1 MSADQTLRGWLD
13 GLRRRWQAL
22 TRLRVS
28 ARQAAAVAVI
38 AGAAW
43 AIDAATSPTGL
54 ALVGLFVLAIMA
66 AVAAV
71 VGLQAPLRRPP
82 SDRQLARLAEEQNAA
97 LDDVVVTATER
108 LSAGSPGPLDG
119 LLVRAAE
126 ARLSEVEPEH
136 VIARSTMRRALRWTA
151 AAAVV
156 LAIALAYAWAPA
168 RRAVQTA
175 RLYIAPPQLAVV
187 VTPGHARI
195 ARGTP
200 LRITARLDGLPD
212 GATPDVPALI
222 VAAAGAVPQPMR
234 REGAGY
240 VVDWPKVDADFRYR
254 VVAGS
259 LTSPE
264 YQVSAIDA
272 AKVTRI
278 DLEYAFPAFTRMP
291 PRHEEDGGD
300 IFGPAGTTVTIR
312 VHTDKPVRRGA
323 IAIEGGAPLNLKAE
337 GQEATTLVAGL
348 TIAQDGAYRI
358 GLEDIDGLPSP
369 EGTQYF
375 VRVLDDRPPDVR
387 IMRPAGDRQVT
398 KLEEVAVEARA
409 DDDHGISSLE
419 LVYAVKGRGEKVVPF
434 HRSAKLPSTSVNGTH
449 TLFIEELD
457 VEPGDFVTYY
467 ARARDISRGKAS
479 TEARSDIFFL
489 EVRPFSEQFFAAQSQ
504 AGMGGGAGA
513 AADLLESQKEIIV
526 ATWKLQRRA
535 IAGQSATDVRAIAK
549 AQGELRVRA
558 EALAAQQGRPAPGQR
573 RRRSAEPQAAPV
585 PPASTTPLGRAAG
598 SMAKAETSLG
608 ALKPNDAVPHEMAA
622 YNELLKLAAE
632 ETERQ
637 VTRQRGGGGGG
648 GGRAGNQDL
657 SALFDE
663 ELLRQQQSNY
673 ENRNAAGGANSQN
686 AEKKDNALERVKA
699 LARRQDELAEKQREL
714 ARARTAMPAEE
725 LKRQLERLTKEQEQL
740 RREAEQL
747 AQQMQRDGQQ
757 QSQQAQNGQQGQ
769 QSGQQQSGQ
778 QQGGQQAGQQA
789 SGQSGGQQSGSQ
801 GGQSGQQ
808 ASAGGRQQQE
818 GSREL
823 RQAAG
828 EMADAAKDLSRQ
840 DLEEARRRS
849 ARTLDR
855 LRQLERRL
863 GGEAVPDDRRRKFGE
878 MELEARLL
886 AEAQKRLADAAR
898 QQAGG
903 RAGGSPSTSTGQSG
917 SQGQPASGAGGAG
930 SAEGDRR
937 LAQEQESLAARAE
950 ALEKQLQQVNRA
962 DAGEA
967 AASAAVGARAELA
980 RGKPSDEMRK
990 AADAMRRGG
999 SGTDTAARDKAA
1011 REGAERAGRAADTLA
1026 RAADRMSG
1034 EGAGG
1039 RDSAKLSDQLAGLRQ
1054 ARQRAEAAEAAL
1066 REAVDRAMKAAEAR
1080 KASGGRPDPAADAK
1094 ARQEMSRLQGEFDRA
1109 LNDAR
1114 QLAQRDGSG
1123 AESGRQAANQPGGQ
1137 RGTQAGQSGQ
1147 AGQQTGEGRQGG
1159 QGGQNAGQNGGQ
1171 GGQQSGGGGRGG
1183 DGAYGT
1189 PEGHEFSRSAPGTEA
1204 FKQDYARW
1212 DSLSKNVKDA
1222 LEDLEASLAGRLSDQ
1237 RARDRVTAGE
1247 DDRAPANYE
1256 EAVSRYYRSIAR
1268 RPTP

>member
-54 ALVGLFVLAIMA
+54 ALVGLFVLAILA

-71 VGLQAPLRRPP
+71 IGLQAPLRRPP
-82 SDRQLARLAEEQNAA
+82 SDRQLARLAEEQNGA

-108 LSAGSPGPLDG
+108 LSADAPGPLDG

-126 ARLSEVEPEH
+126 ARLNEVEPER
-136 VIARSTMRRALRWTA
+136 VIARHTMRRALRWTA
-151 AAAVV
+151 AAVVV
-156 LAIALAYAWAPA
+156 LAIALAYVWAPA
-168 RRAVQTA
+168 WRAVQTA
-175 RLYIAPPQLAVV
+175 RLYIAPPKLAVV
-187 VTPGHARI
+187 VTPGHARV

-200 LRITARLDGLPD
+200 MRITARLDGLPD

-234 REGAGY
+234 REGTGY

-254 VVAGS
+254 VVAGA

-272 AKVTRI
+272 ARVTRI
-278 DLEYAFPAFTRMP
+278 DLEYAFPAFTKMA

-323 IAIEGGAPLNLKAE
+323 IALEGASPLTLKAE

-358 GLEDIDGLPSP
+358 GLEDIDGLSSP

-434 HRSAKLPSTSVNGTH
+434 TRGTKLPATSVNGTH

-549 AQGELRVRA
+549 AQGELRARA
-558 EALAAQQGRPAPGQR
+558 EALAAQQGRPAPR
-573 RRRSAEPQAAPV
+573 RRRSAEPDVTPAP
-585 PPASTTPLGRAAG
+585 ATTTPLGRAAG
-598 SMAKAETSLG
+598 SMARAETSLG

-648 GGRAGNQDL
+648 GGRTGNQDL

-673 ENRNAAGGANSQN
+673 ENRNAAGGANAQ
-686 AEKKDNALERVKA
+686 AGEKKDDALARVKA

-714 ARARTAMPAEE
+714 ARARAAMPAEE

-747 AQQMQRDGQQ
+747 AQQMQREGQ
-757 QSQQAQNGQQGQ
+757 QSQSAQNGQSGEQ
-769 QSGQQQSGQ
+769 QSGGQQQSGQ
-778 QQGGQQAGQQA
+778 QGGQQA
-789 SGQSGGQQSGSQ
+789 SGQSGGQSGS
-801 GGQSGQQ
+801 QSGQQ
-808 ASAGGRQQQE
+808 ASAGGRQQD

-863 GGEAVPDDRRRKFGE
+863 GGEAVPDDRRRQFGE

-886 AEAQKRLADAAR
+886 AEAQKRLAGAAR
-898 QQAGG
+898 QQQAGG

-917 SQGQPASGAGGAG
+917 SPGQRAGGAG
-930 SAEGDRR
+930 GGGSPEADRR

-962 DAGEA
+962 DAGDA
-967 AASAAVGARAELA
+967 AANAAIGARAELA
-980 RGKPSDEMRK
+980 RGKPSDDMRK
-990 AADAMRRGG
+990 AAEAMRRGAG
-999 SGTDTAARDKAA
+999 GAEGAARDGAQKEGADRAA
-1011 REGAERAGRAADTLA
+1011 RAAETLA
-1026 RAADRMSG
+1026 RAADRMA
-1034 EGAGG
+1034 GAGSG
-1039 RDSAKLSDQLAGLRQ
+1039 GADTAKLSDQLAGLRQ

-1066 REAVDRAMKAAEAR
+1066 REAVERAMKAAEAR
-1080 KASGGRPDPAADAK
+1080 KANGGRPDPAADAK
-1094 ARQEMSRLQGEFDRA
+1094 AREEMGRLQGEFDRS
-1109 LNDAR
+1109 LNEAR
-1114 QLAQRDGSG
+1114 RLAQRDGSG
-1123 AESGRQAANQPGGQ
+1123 PDGGRQASN
-1137 RGTQAGQSGQ
+1137 
-1147 AGQQTGEGRQGG
+1147 
-1159 QGGQNAGQNGGQ
+1159 QGGQNAGQNGQGGQASQNGGQ
-1171 GGQQSGGGGRGG
+1171 GGQQASPQGGDGGRGG
-1183 DGAYGT
+1183 GEGSRDGRQDGGYGAYGT

-1212 DSLSKNVKDA
+1212 DSLSKNVKNA
-1222 LEDLEASLAGRLSDQ
+1222 LEDLESSLADRLSNQ

-1247 DDRAPANYE
+1247 DDRAPAAYE
-1256 EAVSRYYRSIAR
+1256 DAVSRYYRSIAR

>member
-13 GLRRRWQAL
+13 GLRRRWRVL

-28 ARQAAAVAVI
+28 ARQAAAVALI

-43 AIDAATSPTGL
+43 AVDAAASPTGL
-54 ALVGLFVLAIMA
+54 ALVGLFVAATVAAIA
-66 AVAAV
+66 AVI
-71 VGLQAPLRRPP
+71 GLRAPLRRPP
-82 SDRQLARLAEEQNAA
+82 SDRQLARLAEEQNGE

-108 LSAGSPGPLDG
+108 LSAAAPGPLDG

-126 ARLSEVEPEH
+126 ARLREVEPER
-136 VIARSTMRRALRWTA
+136 VIARQTMRRALRWTA
-151 AAAVV
+151 AAAIV
-156 LAIALAYAWAPA
+156 LAIALAYAWSPA
-168 RRAVQTA
+168 WRAVQTA
-175 RLYIAPPQLAVV
+175 RLYIAPPKLAVV
-187 VTPGHARI
+187 VTPGHARV

-222 VAAAGAVPQPMR
+222 VAAADASPQPMR
-234 REGAGY
+234 REGAAY
-240 VVDWPKVDADFRYR
+240 VVDWPTVEADFRYR
-254 VVAGS
+254 VVAGT

-272 AKVTRI
+272 ARVTRI
-278 DLEYAFPAFTRMP
+278 DLEYAFPAFTKMA
-291 PRHEEDGGD
+291 PRREEDGGD
-300 IFGPAGTTVTIR
+300 IFGPAGTNVTIR

-323 IAIEGGAPLNLKAE
+323 VALEGGNALPLRAE

-358 GLEDIDGLPSP
+358 GLEDVDGLSSP

-434 HRSAKLPSTSVNGTH
+434 RRGTKLPSTSVNGTH

-467 ARARDISRGKAS
+467 ARARDVSRGKVS

-535 IAGQSATDVRAIAK
+535 IAGQSATDVRAIAR
-549 AQGELRVRA
+549 AQGELKARA
-558 EALAAQQGRPAPGQR
+558 EALAAQQARPAPR
-573 RRRSAEPQAAPV
+573 RRRAEPQVAPP
-585 PPASTTPLGRAAG
+585 PPAASPLSRAAG
-598 SMAKAETSLG
+598 AMGRAETSLA
-608 ALKPNDAVPHEMAA
+608 ALKPNDAVPHEMVA

-648 GGRAGNQDL
+648 GGRTGNQDL

-663 ELLRQQQSNY
+663 ELLRQQQTNY
-673 ENRNAAGGANSQN
+673 ENRNAAGGANGQN
-686 AEKKDNALERVKA
+686 ADKKDDALERVKA

-714 ARARTAMPAEE
+714 ARARTAMPSEE

-757 QSQQAQNGQQGQ
+757 QPQQAQNGQSGSQ
-769 QSGQQQSGQ
+769 QAGGQ
-778 QQGGQQAGQQA
+778 QQGGQQQAGGQSGSEGQQA
-789 SGQSGGQQSGSQ
+789 GGGSQ
-801 GGQSGQQ
+801 GGQQ
-808 ASAGGRQQQE
+808 AGGRQQQE

-863 GGEAVPDDRRRKFGE
+863 GGEAVPDERRRRFGE
-878 MELEARLL
+878 LELEARLL

-917 SQGQPASGAGGAG
+917 SPGQRAGVSGGGAA
-930 SAEGDRR
+930 SRDADRR

-950 ALEKQLQQVNRA
+950 ALEKQLSLVNRA
-962 DAGEA
+962 DAGDA

-980 RGKPSDEMRK
+980 RGKPSEDMRK
-990 AADAMRRGG
+990 AADAMRRGAG
-999 SGTDTAARDKAA
+999 GAGGAEGAEREAAA
-1011 REGAERAGRAADTLA
+1011 REASERAGRAAETLA
-1026 RAADRMSG
+1026 RAADRMGG
-1034 EGAGG
+1034 EGGG
-1039 RDSAKLSDQLAGLRQ
+1039 RDAARLSDQLAGLRQ

-1066 REAVDRAMKAAEAR
+1066 REAVERAMKAAGAR
-1080 KASGGRPDPAADAK
+1080 KANGGRPDPAADAK
-1094 ARQEMSRLQGEFDRA
+1094 ARAEIGRLQGEFERA
-1109 LNDAR
+1109 LNEAR
-1114 QLAQRDGSG
+1114 QLAQRDGADDG
-1123 AESGRQAANQPGGQ
+1123 GRQASNQPGSQAGSQSGGQ
-1137 RGTQAGQSGQ
+1137 NGQSGQ
-1147 AGQQTGEGRQGG
+1147 NAGPGGRQGG
-1159 QGGQNAGQNGGQ
+1159 D
-1171 GGQQSGGGGRGG
+1171 GGRGGDGSRDGRQDGG

-1212 DSLSKNVKDA
+1212 ESLSKNVKNA
-1222 LEDLEASLAGRLSDQ
+1222 LEDLEASLANRLSDQ

-1247 DDRAPANYE
+1247 DDRAPALYQ

>member
-13 GLRRRWQAL
+13 GLRRRWRAL

-28 ARQAAAVAVI
+28 ARQAVAVALI

-43 AIDAATSPTGL
+43 AVDAATSPTGL
-54 ALVGLFVLAIMA
+54 ALVGLFIAAIVAATA
-66 AVAAV
+66 AVI
-71 VGLQAPLRRPP
+71 GLRAPLRRPP
-82 SDRQLARLAEEQNAA
+82 SDRQLARLAEEQNGE

-108 LSAGSPGPLDG
+108 LSAEEPGPLDG

-126 ARLSEVEPEH
+126 ARLREVEPER
-136 VIARSTMRRALRWTA
+136 VIARDTMRRALRWTA

-168 RRAVQTA
+168 WRAVQTA
-175 RLYIAPPQLAVV
+175 RLYIAPPRLAVV

-222 VAAAGAVPQPMR
+222 VAAADAAPQPMR
-234 REGAGY
+234 REGAVY
-240 VVDWPKVDADFRYR
+240 VVDWPTVEADFRYR
-254 VVAGS
+254 VVAGA

-272 AKVTRI
+272 ARVTRI
-278 DLEYAFPAFTRMP
+278 DLEYAFPAFTKMA

-323 IAIEGGAPLNLKAE
+323 VALEGGTALPLRAE

-358 GLEDIDGLPSP
+358 GLEDVDGLSSP

-434 HRSAKLPSTSVNGTH
+434 RRGTKLPSTSVNGTH

-535 IAGQSATDVRAIAK
+535 IAGQSATDVRAIAR
-549 AQGELRVRA
+549 AQGELKARA
-558 EALAAQQGRPAPGQR
+558 EALAAQQARPAPR
-573 RRRSAEPQAAPV
+573 RRRAEPQAAPP
-585 PPASTTPLGRAAG
+585 PPAASPLSRAAG
-598 SMAKAETSLG
+598 AMARAETSLT

-648 GGRAGNQDL
+648 GGRTGNQDL

-663 ELLRQQQSNY
+663 ELLRQQQTNY
-673 ENRNAAGGANSQN
+673 ENRNAAGGANAQN
-686 AEKKDNALERVKA
+686 ADKKDDALERVKA

-714 ARARTAMPAEE
+714 ARARAAMPSEE

-740 RREAEQL
+740 RREAEQI

-757 QSQQAQNGQQGQ
+757 QSQQAQNGQSGSQ
-769 QSGQQQSGQ
+769 QAGGQ
-778 QQGGQQAGQQA
+778 QQGSESGQQAG
-789 SGQSGGQQSGSQ
+789 GQSGSQ
-801 GGQSGQQ
+801 GQQAGGGSQSGQQ
-808 ASAGGRQQQE
+808 AGGRQQQE

-863 GGEAVPDDRRRKFGE
+863 GGEAVPDERRRRFGE
-878 MELEARLL
+878 LELEARLL

-917 SQGQPASGAGGAG
+917 SQGERASASASGAG
-930 SAEGDRR
+930 SRDAERR

-950 ALEKQLQQVNRA
+950 ALEKQLSLVNRA

-980 RGKPSDEMRK
+980 RGKPTEDMRK
-990 AADAMRRGG
+990 AADALRRGAG
-999 SGTDTAARDKAA
+999 GAEGAA
-1011 REGAERAGRAADTLA
+1011 REATERAGRAAETLA
-1026 RAADRMSG
+1026 RAADRMGG
-1034 EGAGG
+1034 EGGG
-1039 RDSAKLSDQLAGLRQ
+1039 RDAARLSDQLAGLRQ

-1066 REAVDRAMKAAEAR
+1066 REAVERAMKAAEAR
-1080 KASGGRPDPAADAK
+1080 KANGSRPDPAGDAK
-1094 ARQEMSRLQGEFDRA
+1094 TRQEIGRLQGEFDRA

-1114 QLAQRDGSG
+1114 RLAQGDGAPQG
-1123 AESGRQAANQPGGQ
+1123 GRQASNQPGGQ
-1137 RGTQAGQSGQ
+1137 AGAQSGGQDGQSGQ
-1147 AGQQTGEGRQGG
+1147 NAGPGGRQGG
-1159 QGGQNAGQNGGQ
+1159 D
-1171 GGQQSGGGGRGG
+1171 GGRGG
-1183 DGAYGT
+1183 DGSRDGRQDGGYGAYGT

-1212 DSLSKNVKDA
+1212 ESLSKNVKDA
-1222 LEDLEASLAGRLSDQ
+1222 LEDLEASLANRLSDQ

-1247 DDRAPANYE
+1247 DDRAPALYE
-1256 EAVSRYYRSIAR
+1256 DAVSRYYRSIAR

>member
-1 MSADQTLRGWLD
+1 
-13 GLRRRWQAL
+13 
-22 TRLRVS
+22 
-28 ARQAAAVAVI
+28 
-38 AGAAW
+38 
-43 AIDAATSPTGL
+43 
-54 ALVGLFVLAIMA
+54 
-66 AVAAV
+66 
-71 VGLQAPLRRPP
+71 
-82 SDRQLARLAEEQNAA
+82 
-97 LDDVVVTATER
+97 
-108 LSAGSPGPLDG
+108 
-119 LLVRAAE
+119 
-126 ARLSEVEPEH
+126 
-136 VIARSTMRRALRWTA
+136 MRRALRWTA

-156 LAIALAYAWAPA
+156 LAIALAFAWSPA
-168 RRAVQTA
+168 WRAVQTA
-175 RLYIAPPQLAVV
+175 RLYIAPPTLAVV
-187 VTPGHARI
+187 VTPGHVRI

-200 LRITARLDGLPD
+200 LRITARLDGLPA

-222 VAAAGAVPQPMR
+222 VAAADAVPQPMR

-240 VVDWPKVDADFRYR
+240 VADWPSVEADFRYR
-254 VVAGS
+254 VVAGA

-272 AKVTRI
+272 ARVTRI
-278 DLEYAFPAFTRMP
+278 DLEYAFPAFTKMA

-323 IAIEGGAPLNLKAE
+323 VALEGGAALPLKAE

-358 GLEDIDGLPSP
+358 GLEDVDGLSSP

-398 KLEEVAVEARA
+398 KLEEVVVEARA

-434 HRSAKLPSTSVNGTH
+434 RKGAKLPSTSVNGMH

-467 ARARDISRGKAS
+467 ARARDVSRGKAS

-549 AQGELRVRA
+549 AQGELKVRA
-558 EALAAQQGRPAPGQR
+558 EALAAQQGRPAPR
-573 RRRSAEPQAAPV
+573 RRRAEPEAAPP
-585 PPASTTPLGRAAG
+585 PPAASPLTRAAG
-598 SMAKAETSLG
+598 AMARAETSLT

-648 GGRAGNQDL
+648 GGRTGNQDL

-663 ELLRQQQSNY
+663 ELLRQQQTNY
-673 ENRNAAGGANSQN
+673 ENRNAAGGANGQN
-686 AEKKDNALERVKA
+686 AEKKDDALERVKA
-699 LARRQDELAEKQREL
+699 LAKRQDELAEKQREL
-714 ARARTAMPAEE
+714 ARARAAMPSEE

-757 QSQQAQNGQQGQ
+757 QSQQAQNGQSGSQ
-769 QSGQQQSGQ
+769 QAGGQ
-778 QQGGQQAGQQA
+778 QQGGQQSGQQA
-789 SGQSGGQQSGSQ
+789 GGQSGSQ
-801 GGQSGQQ
+801 GQSAGGGSQSGEQ

-863 GGEAVPDDRRRKFGE
+863 GGEAVSDDRRRRFGE
-878 MELEARLL
+878 LELEARLL

-898 QQAGG
+898 QQAGA
-903 RAGGSPSTSTGQSG
+903 RAGGSPSASTGQSG
-917 SQGQPASGAGGAG
+917 SQGQRAGASGGGAG
-930 SAEGDRR
+930 SRDADRR

-950 ALEKQLQQVNRA
+950 ALEKQLSLVNRA
-962 DAGEA
+962 EAGDA

-980 RGKPSDEMRK
+980 RGKPGDDMRK
-990 AADAMRRGG
+990 AADAMRRGAG
-999 SGTDTAARDKAA
+999 GAEGATREAAA
-1011 REGAERAGRAADTLA
+1011 REAAERAGRAAETLA
-1026 RAADRMSG
+1026 RTADRMG
-1034 EGAGG
+1034 GDGGG
-1039 RDSAKLSDQLAGLRQ
+1039 RDAARLSDQLAGLRQ

-1066 REAVDRAMKAAEAR
+1066 REAVERAMKAAEAR
-1080 KASGGRPDPAADAK
+1080 KANGGRADPGADAK
-1094 ARQEMSRLQGEFDRA
+1094 ARAEIGRLQGEFNRA
-1109 LNDAR
+1109 LNEAR
-1114 QLAQRDGSG
+1114 QLAQRDGASDG
-1123 AESGRQAANQPGGQ
+1123 GRQASNQSG
-1137 RGTQAGQSGQ
+1137 GQ
-1147 AGQQTGEGRQGG
+1147 AGAQGGGQNGQNGQNAAQGGRQGG
-1159 QGGQNAGQNGGQ
+1159 AQGGD
-1171 GGQQSGGGGRGG
+1171 GGRAGG
-1183 DGAYGT
+1183 DGSRDGRQDGGYGAYGT

-1222 LEDLEASLAGRLSDQ
+1222 LEDLEASLADRLSNQ

-1247 DDRAPANYE
+1247 DNRAPALYE
-1256 EAVSRYYRSIAR
+1256 EAVSRYYQSIAR
-1268 RPTP
+1268 RPAP

>member
-43 AIDAATSPTGL
+43 AVDAATSPTGL
-54 ALVGLFVLAIMA
+54 ALVGLFVAAI
-66 AVAAV
+66 VAAV
-71 VGLQAPLRRPP
+71 GAIIGLQAPLRRPP
-82 SDRQLARLAEEQNAA
+82 SDRQLARLAEEQNGA

-108 LSAGSPGPLDG
+108 LSADTAGPLDG

-126 ARLSEVEPEH
+126 ARLNEVEPER
-136 VIARSTMRRALRWTA
+136 VIARETMRRALRWTA

-168 RRAVQTA
+168 WRAVQTA
-175 RLYIAPPQLAVV
+175 RLYIAPPKLAVV

-200 LRITARLDGLPD
+200 MRITARLDGLPD

-254 VVAGS
+254 VVAGA

-272 AKVTRI
+272 ARVTRI
-278 DLEYAFPAFTRMP
+278 DLEYAFPAFTKMA

-323 IAIEGGAPLNLKAE
+323 IALEGASPLTLKAE

-358 GLEDIDGLPSP
+358 GLEDIDGLSSP

-434 HRSAKLPSTSVNGTH
+434 ARGAKLPSTSVNGTH

-467 ARARDISRGKAS
+467 ARARDVSRGKVS

-549 AQGELRVRA
+549 AQGELRARA
-558 EALAAQQGRPAPGQR
+558 EAMAAQQGRPAPR
-573 RRRSAEPQAAPV
+573 RRRQAEPEAAPA
-585 PPASTTPLGRAAG
+585 PATTTPLARAAG

-648 GGRAGNQDL
+648 GGRTGNQDL

-663 ELLRQQQSNY
+663 ELLRQQQTNY
-673 ENRNAAGGANSQN
+673 ENRNAAGGANGQN
-686 AEKKDNALERVKA
+686 AEKKDDALERVKA

-714 ARARTAMPAEE
+714 ARARAAMPAEE

-757 QSQQAQNGQQGQ
+757 PSQQAQNGQ
-769 QSGQQQSGQ
+769 SGQQQSGGQ
-778 QQGGQQAGQQA
+778 QQGGQQQGQQSGQQA
-789 SGQSGGQQSGSQ
+789 SGQSGGQSGSQ

-808 ASAGGRQQQE
+808 ASAGGRQQQD

-863 GGEAVPDDRRRKFGE
+863 GGEAVPDDRRRQFGE

-917 SQGQPASGAGGAG
+917 SPGQRASGAGGGTPEA
-930 SAEGDRR
+930 DRR

-962 DAGEA
+962 EAGEA
-967 AASAAVGARAELA
+967 AASAAIGARAELA
-980 RGKPSDEMRK
+980 RGKPSEEMRK
-990 AADAMRRGG
+990 AAEAMRRGAG
-999 SGTDTAARDKAA
+999 GAEGAA
-1011 REGAERAGRAADTLA
+1011 REGAQKEGADRAARAAETLA
-1026 RAADRMSG
+1026 RAADRMGG
-1034 EGAGG
+1034 EGGG
-1039 RDSAKLSDQLAGLRQ
+1039 RDTAKLSEQLAGLRQ

-1066 REAVDRAMKAAEAR
+1066 REAVERAMKAAEAR
-1080 KASGGRPDPAADAK
+1080 KAGGRPDPAAEAK
-1094 ARQEMSRLQGEFDRA
+1094 AREEMGRLQGEFDRA

-1114 QLAQRDGSG
+1114 RLAQRDGSG
-1123 AESGRQAANQPGGQ
+1123 AEGGRQASNRPGGQ
-1137 RGTQAGQSGQ
+1137 NPGQPGQ
-1147 AGQQTGEGRQGG
+1147 AGQAGQNGRDGQSG
-1159 QGGQNAGQNGGQ
+1159 QGGQNAAGQNGGQ
-1171 GGQQSGGGGRGG
+1171 GGEGSRDGRQDGGY
-1183 DGAYGT
+1183 GAYGT

-1222 LEDLEASLAGRLSDQ
+1222 LEDLEASLADRLSDQ

-1247 DDRAPANYE
+1247 DDRAPAAYE
-1256 EAVSRYYRSIAR
+1256 DAVSRYYRSIAR

>member
-13 GLRRRWQAL
+13 GLRRRWRAL

-38 AGAAW
+38 AAAAW
-43 AIDAATSPTGL
+43 AVDAATSPTGL
-54 ALVGLFVLAIMA
+54 ALVGLFVGAIAA
-66 AVAAV
+66 AVAAI

-82 SDRQLARLAEEQNAA
+82 SDRQLARLAEEQNGA

-108 LSAGSPGPLDG
+108 LSAGAAGPLDG

-126 ARLSEVEPEH
+126 ARLREVEPER
-136 VIARSTMRRALRWTA
+136 VIARDTMRRALRWTA

-156 LAIALAYAWAPA
+156 LAIALAFAWSPA
-168 RRAVQTA
+168 WRAVQTA
-175 RLYIAPPQLAVV
+175 RLYIAPPKLAVV

-240 VVDWPKVDADFRYR
+240 VVDWPAVDADFRYR
-254 VVAGS
+254 VAAGA

-278 DLEYAFPAFTRMP
+278 DLDYAFPAFTRMA

-312 VHTDKPVRRGA
+312 VHTDKPVKRGA
-323 IAIEGGAPLNLKAE
+323 IALEGGASLPLQAE
-337 GQEATTLVAGL
+337 GQDATTLVAGL
-348 TIAQDGAYRI
+348 TIGQDGAYRI
-358 GLEDIDGLPSP
+358 GLEDIDGLRSP

-398 KLEEVAVEARA
+398 KLEEVVVEARA
-409 DDDHGISSLE
+409 DDDHGVSSLE

-434 HRSAKLPSTSVNGTH
+434 RRGGKLPQTSVNGLH

-467 ARARDISRGKAS
+467 ARARDVSRGKVS

-504 AGMGGGAGA
+504 AGMGGGGGA
-513 AADLLESQKEIIV
+513 AADLLQSQKEIIV

-535 IAGQSATDVRAIAK
+535 IAGQSASDVRAIAK
-549 AQGELRVRA
+549 AQGELRARA
-558 EALAAQQGRPAPGQR
+558 EALAPQEARP
-573 RRRSAEPQAAPV
+573 
-585 PPASTTPLGRAAG
+585 PPAASSPLIRAAG

-648 GGRAGNQDL
+648 GRTGNQDL

-663 ELLRQQQSNY
+663 ELLRQQQTNY
-673 ENRNAAGGANSQN
+673 ENRNAAGGNGQN
-686 AEKKDNALERVKA
+686 GEKKDDALERVKA

-714 ARARTAMPAEE
+714 ARARAALPAEE

-747 AQQMQRDGQQ
+747 AQQMQRDGQAS
-757 QSQQAQNGQQGQ
+757 SQQA
-769 QSGQQQSGQ
+769 QSGQQQSGDP
-778 QQGGQQAGQQA
+778 QAGQQA
-789 SGQSGGQQSGSQ
+789 GSQSPGSQSSGSQQGSQGQQASGSQSGGQQASG
-801 GGQSGQQ
+801 
-808 ASAGGRQQQE
+808 GGRQQE

-840 DLEEARRRS
+840 DLDEARKRS

-863 GGEAVPDDRRRKFGE
+863 GGESVPDERRRRFGE
-878 MELEARLL
+878 LEVEARLL
-886 AEAQKRLADAAR
+886 ADAQKRLADAAR

-903 RAGGSPSTSTGQSG
+903 RAGGTPSASTGQSG
-917 SQGQPASGAGGAG
+917 SRGQQAGAGGAAG
-930 SAEGDRR
+930 SSDAERR

-950 ALEKQLQQVNRA
+950 ALEKQLSLVNRA

-980 RGKPSDEMRK
+980 RGKPSEDMRK
-990 AADAMRRGG
+990 AADALRRGA
-999 SGTDTAARDKAA
+999 SGADGAA
-1011 REGAERAGRAADTLA
+1011 REGADRAARAAGTLA
-1026 RAADRMSG
+1026 RAAERMAG
-1034 EGAGG
+1034 EGGG
-1039 RDSAKLSDQLAGLRQ
+1039 RDAQLSEQLAGLRQ
-1054 ARQRAEAAEAAL
+1054 ARQRAEAAESAL
-1066 REAVDRAMKAAEAR
+1066 RDAVERAMKAAEAR
-1080 KASGGRPDPAADAK
+1080 KNANGGRPDPAADAK
-1094 ARQEMSRLQGEFDRA
+1094 ARQEIGRLQGEFDRA
-1109 LNDAR
+1109 LNEAR
-1114 QLAQRDGSG
+1114 QLAQRDGAG
-1123 AESGRQAANQPGGQ
+1123 EGGRQAGN
-1137 RGTQAGQSGQ
+1137 QSG
-1147 AGQQTGEGRQGG
+1147 
-1159 QGGQNAGQNGGQ
+1159 GQNGGQ
-1171 GGQQSGGGGRGG
+1171 AGQGRQGGSQDASGGRGG
-1183 DGAYGT
+1183 EGSRDGRQDGGHGAYGT

-1212 DSLSKNVKDA
+1212 ESLSKNVKDA
-1222 LEDLEASLAGRLSDQ
+1222 LEDLEASLADRLSDQ

-1247 DDRAPANYE
+1247 DDRAPAAYE
-1256 EAVSRYYRSIAR
+1256 DAVSRYYRSIAR

>member
-13 GLRRRWQAL
+13 GLRRRWQSL

-38 AGAAW
+38 AGATW
-43 AIDAATSPTGL
+43 AVDAATSPTGL
-54 ALVGLFVLAIMA
+54 ALIGLFILAILA

-71 VGLQAPLRRPP
+71 IALQAPLRRPP
-82 SDRQLARLAEEQNAA
+82 TDGQLARLAEEQNGA

-108 LSAGSPGPLDG
+108 LSAEAPAPLDG

-126 ARLSEVEPEH
+126 ARLSEVEPER
-136 VIARSTMRRALRWTA
+136 VIARDTMRRALRWTA

-156 LAIALAYAWAPA
+156 LAIALAYVWSPAW
-168 RRAVQTA
+168 RAVQTA
-175 RLYIAPPQLAVV
+175 RLYIAPPKLAVV
-187 VTPGHARI
+187 VTPGHARV

-234 REGAGY
+234 RDGAGY
-240 VVDWPKVDADFRYR
+240 VVDWPKVEADFRYR

-264 YQVSAIDA
+264 YQISAIDA
-272 AKVTRI
+272 ARVTRI
-278 DLEYAFPAFTRMP
+278 DLEYAFPAFTRMA
-291 PRHEEDGGD
+291 PRLEEDGGD
-300 IFGPAGTTVTIR
+300 IFGPAGTAVTIR

-323 IAIEGGAPLNLKAE
+323 VALEGGTSLPLKADS
-337 GQEATTLVAGL
+337 QDATTLVAGL
-348 TIAQDGAYRI
+348 TIGQDGAYRI
-358 GLEDIDGLPSP
+358 GLEDIDGLSSP

-398 KLEEVAVEARA
+398 KLEEVVVEARA

-419 LVYAVKGRGEKVVPF
+419 LVYAVRGRGEKVVPF
-434 HRSAKLPSTSVNGTH
+434 ARGARLPSTSVNGTH

-467 ARARDISRGKAS
+467 ARAKDISRGKAS

-558 EALAAQQGRPAPGQR
+558 EALAAQQGRPAPR
-573 RRRSAEPQAAPV
+573 RRRSAEPEAAPAA
-585 PPASTTPLGRAAG
+585 PSSTPLTRAAG
-598 SMAKAETSLG
+598 SMARAETSLG

-648 GGRAGNQDL
+648 GGRSGNQDL

-673 ENRNAAGGANSQN
+673 ENRNAAGGAGQD
-686 AEKKDNALERVKA
+686 AQKKDDALERVKA

-714 ARARTAMPAEE
+714 ARARAAMPAEE

-757 QSQQAQNGQQGQ
+757 GQQAQNGQN
-769 QSGQQQSGQ
+769 QSGQNQNGQ
-778 QQGGQQAGQQA
+778 Q
-789 SGQSGGQQSGSQ
+789 QSGGQQSGRQ
-801 GGQSGQQ
+801 AGGQQAGQSGQSSGGSQSGQQ
-808 ASAGGRQQQE
+808 ASGGGRQQD

-828 EMADAAKDLSRQ
+828 EMANAAKDLSRQ
-840 DLEEARRRS
+840 DLDEARRRS

-863 GGEAVPDDRRRKFGE
+863 GGESVPDDRRRQFGE
-878 MELEARLL
+878 LEIEARLL
-886 AEAQKRLADAAR
+886 AQAQKRLADTAR
-898 QQAGG
+898 QQAGGG
-903 RAGGSPSTSTGQSG
+903 RAGGSPSQSTGQSG
-917 SQGQPASGAGGAG
+917 SQGPRGGAAGGGGA
-930 SAEGDRR
+930 ADADRR
-937 LAQEQESLAARAE
+937 LAQEQDALAARAE
-950 ALEKQLQQVNRA
+950 ALEKQLSLINRA
-962 DAGEA
+962 DAGDA
-967 AASAAVGARAELA
+967 AASAAVGARAELS
-980 RGKPSDEMRK
+980 RGKPADDMRK
-990 AADAMRRGG
+990 AAEAMRRGAAG
-999 SGTDTAARDKAA
+999 ANGATADGAAKEAADRARK
-1011 REGAERAGRAADTLA
+1011 AADTLA
-1026 RAADRMSG
+1026 RAAERMGG
-1034 EGAGG
+1034 EGGGG
-1039 RDSAKLSDQLAGLRQ
+1039 REAANLSDQLAGLRQ

-1066 REAVDRAMKAAEAR
+1066 REAVDRATRAAEAR
-1080 KASGGRPDPAADAK
+1080 KPNGGRPDPGADAK
-1094 ARQEMSRLQGEFDRA
+1094 AREDIGRLQGEFDRA
-1109 LNDAR
+1109 LSDAR
-1114 QLAQRDGSG
+1114 RLAQRDGNG
-1123 AESGRQAANQPGGQ
+1123 AEGGRQSANQSGQNGAQNGAERGGQ
-1137 RGTQAGQSGQ
+1137 AGGGQAGGGQ
-1147 AGQQTGEGRQGG
+1147 AGQGSRQGG
-1159 QGGQNAGQNGGQ
+1159 DQNGT
-1171 GGQQSGGGGRGG
+1171 GGRGGDGSRDGRQDGG

-1212 DSLSKNVKDA
+1212 ESLSKNVKDA
-1222 LEDLEASLAGRLSDQ
+1222 LEDLETSLANRLSDQ

-1247 DDRAPANYE
+1247 DDRAPAAYE
-1256 EAVSRYYRSIAR
+1256 DAVSRYYRSIAR

>member
-43 AIDAATSPTGL
+43 AVDAATSPTGL
-54 ALVGLFVLAIMA
+54 ALVGLFIVAIVA

-71 VGLQAPLRRPP
+71 IGLQAPLRRPP
-82 SDRQLARLAEEQNAA
+82 SDRQLARLAEEQNGE

-108 LSAGSPGPLDG
+108 LSAEAPGPLDG

-126 ARLSEVEPEH
+126 ARLREVEPER
-136 VIARSTMRRALRWTA
+136 VIARDTMRRALRWTA

-156 LAIALAYAWAPA
+156 LAIALAFAWSPA
-168 RRAVQTA
+168 WRAVQTA
-175 RLYIAPPQLAVV
+175 RLYIAPPKLAVV
-187 VTPGHARI
+187 VTPGHVRI

-222 VAAAGAVPQPMR
+222 VAAADAVPQPMR
-234 REGAGY
+234 REGAAY
-240 VVDWPKVDADFRYR
+240 VADWPKVEADFRYR
-254 VVAGS
+254 VVAGA

-272 AKVTRI
+272 ARVTRI
-278 DLEYAFPAFTRMP
+278 DLEYAFPAFTKMA

-323 IAIEGGAPLNLKAE
+323 IALEGGTALPLQAE

-358 GLEDIDGLPSP
+358 GLEDVDGLSSP

-398 KLEEVAVEARA
+398 KLEEVVVEARA

-434 HRSAKLPSTSVNGTH
+434 RRGAKLPSTSVNGLH

-535 IAGQSATDVRAIAK
+535 IAGQSATDVRAIAR
-549 AQGELRVRA
+549 AQGELKVRA
-558 EALAAQQGRPAPGQR
+558 EALAAQQGRPAPR
-573 RRRSAEPQAAPV
+573 RRRGEPQAAPP
-585 PPASTTPLGRAAG
+585 PPAASPLSRAAG
-598 SMAKAETSLG
+598 AMARAETSLS

-648 GGRAGNQDL
+648 GGRTGNQDL

-663 ELLRQQQSNY
+663 ELLRQQQTNY
-673 ENRNAAGGANSQN
+673 ENRNAAGGANGQN
-686 AEKKDNALERVKA
+686 ADKKDDALERVKA

-714 ARARTAMPAEE
+714 ARARAAMPSEE

-740 RREAEQL
+740 RREAEQI

-757 QSQQAQNGQQGQ
+757 QSQQAQNGQSGSQ
-769 QSGQQQSGQ
+769 QAGGQ
-778 QQGGQQAGQQA
+778 QQGGQQSGQQA
-789 SGQSGGQQSGSQ
+789 
-801 GGQSGQQ
+801 GGQSGSR
-808 ASAGGRQQQE
+808 ASRGGSQGAAGGRRPPAAGGQPRAAPGGRRNGRRGE
-818 GSREL
+818 GSV
-823 RQAAG
+823 AAG
-828 EMADAAKDLSRQ
+828 SRGGAAPIGAHARSPAPARTAAGRRSGPGRSPPPLRRDGAGSAAPRGSA
-840 DLEEARRRS
+840 EAARRRGAPAGRR
-849 ARTLDR
+849 ARRRIAVDLDR
-855 LRQLERRL
+855 AERIA
-863 GGEAVPDDRRRKFGE
+863 GP
-878 MELEARLL
+878 AR
-886 AEAQKRLADAAR
+886 ER
-898 QQAGG
+898 
-903 RAGGSPSTSTGQSG
+903 SG
-917 SQGQPASGAGGAG
+917 GGAG
-930 SAEGDRR
+930 SRDADRR

-950 ALEKQLQQVNRA
+950 ALEKQLAQVNRA
-962 DAGEA
+962 EAGDA

-980 RGKPSDEMRK
+980 RGKPTEDMRK
-990 AADAMRRGG
+990 AADAMRRGAG
-999 SGTDTAARDKAA
+999 GAEGAA
-1011 REGAERAGRAADTLA
+1011 REGAAREATERAGRAAETLA

-1034 EGAGG
+1034 EGGG
-1039 RDSAKLSDQLAGLRQ
+1039 RDAARLSDQLAGLRQ

-1066 REAVDRAMKAAEAR
+1066 REAVERAMKAAEAR
-1080 KASGGRPDPAADAK
+1080 KTNGGRPDPAADAK
-1094 ARQEMSRLQGEFDRA
+1094 ARAEIGRLQGEFDRA

-1114 QLAQRDGSG
+1114 RLAQRDGA
-1123 AESGRQAANQPGGQ
+1123 AEGGRQASNQPGGQ
-1137 RGTQAGQSGQ
+1137 AGTQG
-1147 AGQQTGEGRQGG
+1147 
-1159 QGGQNAGQNGGQ
+1159 GGQNGQNGQ
-1171 GGQQSGGGGRGG
+1171 ERRHR
-1183 DGAYGT
+1183 A
-1189 PEGHEFSRSAPGTEA
+1189 
-1204 FKQDYARW
+1204 
-1212 DSLSKNVKDA
+1212 
-1222 LEDLEASLAGRLSDQ
+1222 AGRAVR
-1237 RARDRVTAGE
+1237 RAAMAAAPVATARVTDA
-1247 DDRAPANYE
+1247 RMAATAPTALPKGMSS
-1256 EAVSRYYRSIAR
+1256 AAR
-1268 RPTP
+1268 RRGPRRSSRTTRAGSRCPRT

>member
-13 GLRRRWQAL
+13 GLRRRWRAL

-28 ARQAAAVAVI
+28 ARQAAAVAAI
-38 AGAAW
+38 AGATW
-43 AIDAATSPTGL
+43 AADAAMSPTGL
-54 ALVGLFVLAIMA
+54 ALIGLVVLAVLA

-71 VGLQAPLRRPP
+71 IALQAPLRRPP
-82 SDRQLARLAEEQNAA
+82 SDRQLARLAEEQNGD

-108 LSAGSPGPLDG
+108 LTAEAPGPLDG

-126 ARLSEVEPEH
+126 ARLRDVEPER
-136 VIARSTMRRALRWTA
+136 VIARDTMRRALRWTG

-156 LAIALAYAWAPA
+156 LAVALAYVWSPAW
-168 RRAVQTA
+168 RAVQTA
-175 RLYIAPPQLAVV
+175 RLYIAPPKLAVV
-187 VTPGHARI
+187 VTPGHARV

-234 REGAGY
+234 RDGAGY

-254 VVAGS
+254 VAAGS

-272 AKVTRI
+272 ARVTRI
-278 DLEYAFPAFTRMP
+278 DLEYAFPAFTKMA
-291 PRHEEDGGD
+291 PRLEEDGGD
-300 IFGPAGTTVTIR
+300 IFGPAGTTVKIR

-323 IAIEGGAPLNLKAE
+323 VALEGGTSLPLQAE
-337 GQEATTLVAGL
+337 GQDATTLVAGL
-348 TIAQDGAYRI
+348 TIGQDGAYRI
-358 GLEDIDGLPSP
+358 GLEDIDGLRSP

-398 KLEEVAVEARA
+398 KLEEVVVEARA

-434 HRSAKLPSTSVNGTH
+434 ARGAKLPSASVNGTH

-467 ARARDISRGKAS
+467 ARAKDISRGKVS

-549 AQGELRVRA
+549 AQGELRARA
-558 EALAAQQGRPAPGQR
+558 EALAAQQGRPAPR
-573 RRRSAEPQAAPV
+573 RRRQAEPEAAP
-585 PPASTTPLGRAAG
+585 PPPTTTPLARAAG

-648 GGRAGNQDL
+648 GGQRGNQDL

-663 ELLRQQQSNY
+663 ELLRQQQTNY
-673 ENRNAAGGANSQN
+673 ENRNAAGSGGGADAQ
-686 AEKKDNALERVKA
+686 KKDEALERVKA

-714 ARARTAMPAEE
+714 ARARAAMPAEE

-740 RREAEQL
+740 RREAEQI
-747 AQQMQRDGQQ
+747 AQQMQREGQQ
-757 QSQQAQNGQQGQ
+757 GQQGQQAQNGQNQDG
-769 QSGQQQSGQ
+769 QSGQQQSGGQ
-778 QQGGQQAGQQA
+778 QSGQQAGGQSSGGGQSGSQGQQA
-789 SGQSGGQQSGSQ
+789 SG
-801 GGQSGQQ
+801 
-808 ASAGGRQQQE
+808 GGRQQD

-863 GGEAVPDDRRRKFGE
+863 GGESVPDDRRRQFGE
-878 MELEARLL
+878 LEVEARLL
-886 AEAQKRLADAAR
+886 AEAQKRVADAAR

-903 RAGGSPSTSTGQSG
+903 GRAGGSPSQSTGQSG
-917 SQGQPASGAGGAG
+917 SQGQRPGSAGGAG
-930 SAEGDRR
+930 SSDADRR
-937 LAQEQESLAARAE
+937 LAQEQEGLAARAE
-950 ALEKQLQQVNRA
+950 ALEKQLAQINRA
-962 DAGEA
+962 DAGNEA
-967 AASAAVGARAELA
+967 ATAAVGARAELS
-980 RGKPSDEMRK
+980 RGKPAEDMRK
-990 AADAMRRGG
+990 AAEAMRRAAAGG
-999 SGTDTAARDKAA
+999 NGATPDGAAK
-1011 REGAERAGRAADTLA
+1011 EGADRATRAADTLA
-1026 RAADRMSG
+1026 RAAQQMG
-1034 EGAGG
+1034 GAGAGG
-1039 RDSAKLSDQLAGLRQ
+1039 RETANLSDQLAGLRQ

-1066 REAVDRAMKAAEAR
+1066 RQAVDRATRAAEAR
-1080 KASGGRPDPAADAK
+1080 KTNGGRPDPGADAK
-1094 ARQEMSRLQGEFDRA
+1094 AREEIGRLQGEFDRA
-1109 LNDAR
+1109 LSDAR
-1114 QLAQRDGSG
+1114 RLAQRDGAG
-1123 AESGRQAANQPGGQ
+1123 AEGGRQASNQPGQNGA
-1137 RGTQAGQSGQ
+1137 QAGADRGGQ
-1147 AGQQTGEGRQGG
+1147 DRTGQGGEGGRQGG
-1159 QGGQNAGQNGGQ
+1159 D
-1171 GGQQSGGGGRGG
+1171 QSGNGGRGG
-1183 DGAYGT
+1183 DGSRDGRQDGGYGAYGT

-1212 DSLSKNVKDA
+1212 ESLSKNVKDA
-1222 LEDLEASLAGRLSDQ
+1222 LEDLEASLADRLSDQ

-1247 DDRAPANYE
+1247 DDRAPAAYE
-1256 EAVSRYYRSIAR
+1256 DAVSRYYRSIAR

>member
-28 ARQAAAVAVI
+28 ARQAAAVALI

-43 AIDAATSPTGL
+43 AVDAATSPTGL
-54 ALVGLFVLAIMA
+54 ALVGLFAVAIVAAIA
-66 AVAAV
+66 AVI
-71 VGLQAPLRRPP
+71 GLQAPLRRPP
-82 SDRQLARLAEEQNAA
+82 SDRQLARLAEEQNGA

-108 LSAGSPGPLDG
+108 LSADTPAPLDG

-126 ARLSEVEPEH
+126 ARLREVEPER
-136 VIARSTMRRALRWTA
+136 VIARDTMLRALRWTA

-156 LAIALAYAWAPA
+156 LAIALAFAWAPA
-168 RRAVQTA
+168 WRAVQTA
-175 RLYIAPPQLAVV
+175 RLYIVPPKLAVV

-200 LRITARLDGLPD
+200 LRITARIDGLPE

-240 VVDWPKVDADFRYR
+240 VADWPHVEADFRYR

-272 AKVTRI
+272 ARVTRI
-278 DLEYAFPAFTRMP
+278 DLEYAFPAFTGMA
-291 PRHEEDGGD
+291 PRHEEDAGD
-300 IFGPAGTTVTIR
+300 IFGPAGTKVTIR

-323 IAIEGGAPLNLKAE
+323 VALQGAAALPLKAE
-337 GQEATTLVAGL
+337 DAEATTLAADL

-358 GLEDIDGLPSP
+358 GLEDIDGLASP
-369 EGTQYF
+369 QGTEYF

-398 KLEEVAVEARA
+398 KLEEVVVEARA
-409 DDDHGISSLE
+409 DDDHGVASLE

-434 HRSAKLPSTSVNGTH
+434 RRGAKLPAASVNGTH
-449 TLFIEELD
+449 TLFIEDLD

-467 ARARDISRGKAS
+467 ARARDISRGKVS

-504 AGMGGGAGA
+504 AGMNGGAGA

-535 IAGQSATDVRAIAK
+535 IAGQSASDVRAIAK
-549 AQGELRVRA
+549 AQGELKA
-558 EALAAQQGRPAPGQR
+558 HTEALAAEQGRPAPR
-573 RRRSAEPQAAPV
+573 RRRAEPDAAP
-585 PPASTTPLGRAAG
+585 PPPSTSPLSRAAG
-598 SMAKAETSLG
+598 AMARAETSLG

-637 VTRQRGGGGGG
+637 VTRQRGGGGGNQ
-648 GGRAGNQDL
+648 GRTGTQDL

-663 ELLRQQQSNY
+663 ELLRQQQTNY
-673 ENRNAAGGANSQN
+673 ENRNAAGGANGQN
-686 AEKKDNALERVKA
+686 DKKDDALERVKA
-699 LARRQDELAEKQREL
+699 LSRRQDELAEKQREL
-714 ARARTAMPAEE
+714 ARARAAMPTEE

-757 QSQQAQNGQQGQ
+757 AQNGQTGAQ
-769 QSGQQQSGQ
+769 QADGQ
-778 QQGGQQAGQQA
+778 QQGGQQNSQQ
-789 SGQSGGQQSGSQ
+789 GGQQSGQSASQ
-801 GGQSGQQ
+801 GQQAGGSQAGGGSQGGQQ
-808 ASAGGRQQQE
+808 ASAGDRQQQD

-828 EMADAAKDLSRQ
+828 EMGDAAKDLSRQ
-840 DLEEARRRS
+840 DLDEAGRRS

-863 GGEAVPDDRRRKFGE
+863 GGEAVPDDRRRRFGE

-898 QQAGG
+898 QQAGS
-903 RAGGSPSTSTGQSG
+903 RAAGSPSAGAGQSG
-917 SQGQPASGAGGAG
+917 SQGARPSSGASGGGAA
-930 SAEGDRR
+930 SDGDRR

-950 ALEKQLQQVNRA
+950 ALEKQLSQVNKA
-962 DAGEA
+962 EAGDA
-967 AASAAVGARAELA
+967 AASAAASARSELA
-980 RGKPSDEMRK
+980 RGKPAEDMRK
-990 AADAMRRGG
+990 AADAMRRGAG
-999 SGTDTAARDKAA
+999 GADGAA
-1011 REGAERAGRAADTLA
+1011 REAADRAGRAADTLSRTA
-1026 RAADRMSG
+1026 ERMGG
-1034 EGAGG
+1034 EGGG
-1039 RDSAKLSDQLAGLRQ
+1039 RDAARLSDQLAGLRQ

-1066 REAVDRAMKAAEAR
+1066 RDAVQRAMKAAEAR
-1080 KASGGRPDPAADAK
+1080 KANGGRPDPAADAQ
-1094 ARQEMSRLQGEFDRA
+1094 ARAEIGRLQGEFDRA
-1109 LNDAR
+1109 LNEAR
-1114 QLAQRDGSG
+1114 RLAQRDGAPDG
-1123 AESGRQAANQPGGQ
+1123 GRQAGN
-1137 RGTQAGQSGQ
+1137 QAGSQGGSQGGDGGR
-1147 AGQQTGEGRQGG
+1147 AGGEGSRDGRQDGG
-1159 QGGQNAGQNGGQ
+1159 Y
-1171 GGQQSGGGGRGG
+1171 
-1183 DGAYGT
+1183 GAYGT
-1189 PEGHEFSRSAPGTEA
+1189 PEGQEFSRSAPGTEA

-1212 DSLSKNVKDA
+1212 ESLSKNVKDA
-1222 LEDLEASLAGRLSDQ
+1222 LEDLESSLANRLSDQ

-1247 DDRAPANYE
+1247 DDRAPALYE
-1256 EAVSRYYRSIAR
+1256 DAVSRYYRSIAR
-1268 RPTP
+1268 RQAP

>member
-28 ARQAAAVAVI
+28 ARQAVAVALI

-43 AIDAATSPTGL
+43 GVDAAASPTGL
-54 ALVGLFVLAIMA
+54 ALVGLFVAAILAAAA
-66 AVAAV
+66 AVI
-71 VGLQAPLRRPP
+71 GLHAPLRRPP
-82 SDRQLARLAEEQNAA
+82 SDRQLARFAEEQNGE

-108 LSAGSPGPLDG
+108 LSADAPGPLDG

-126 ARLSEVEPEH
+126 ARLREVEPER
-136 VIARSTMRRALRWTA
+136 VIAKDTMRRALRWTA

-156 LAIALAYAWAPA
+156 LAIALAYAWSPA
-168 RRAVQTA
+168 WRAVQTA
-175 RLYIAPPQLAVV
+175 RLYIAPPKLAVV
-187 VTPGHARI
+187 VTPGHVRI

-222 VAAAGAVPQPMR
+222 VAAADAVPRPMR
-234 REGAGY
+234 RAGAGY
-240 VVDWPKVDADFRYR
+240 VVDWPSVEADFRYR
-254 VVAGS
+254 VVAGA

-272 AKVTRI
+272 ARVTRI
-278 DLEYAFPAFTRMP
+278 DLDYAFPDFTKMA

-300 IFGPAGTTVTIR
+300 IFGPAGTNVTIR

-323 IAIEGGAPLNLKAE
+323 VALEGGTALPLRAE

-348 TIAQDGAYRI
+348 TIAKDGAYRI
-358 GLEDIDGLPSP
+358 GLEDVDGLSSP

-398 KLEEVAVEARA
+398 KLEEVVVEARA
-409 DDDHGISSLE
+409 DDDHGVSSLE

-434 HRSAKLPSTSVNGTH
+434 RRGTKLPSTSVNGTH

-467 ARARDISRGKAS
+467 ARARDVSRGKVS

-549 AQGELRVRA
+549 AQGELKVRA
-558 EALAAQQGRPAPGQR
+558 EALAAQQGRPAPR
-573 RRRSAEPQAAPV
+573 RRRSEPDAAP
-585 PPASTTPLGRAAG
+585 PAPSASPLTRAAG
-598 SMAKAETSLG
+598 AMGRAETSLG
-608 ALKPNDAVPHEMAA
+608 ALKPNDAVPHEMTA

-648 GGRAGNQDL
+648 GGRTGNQDL

-663 ELLRQQQSNY
+663 ELLRQQQTNY
-673 ENRNAAGGANSQN
+673 ENRNAAGGANGQN
-686 AEKKDNALERVKA
+686 AEKKDDALDRVKA

-714 ARARTAMPAEE
+714 ARARTAMPSEE

-740 RREAEQL
+740 RREAEQI
-747 AQQMQRDGQQ
+747 AQQMQSDGQQ
-757 QSQQAQNGQQGQ
+757 QSQQAQNGQ
-769 QSGQQQSGQ
+769 SGSEQAGGQ
-778 QQGGQQAGQQA
+778 QQGGQQSGQQA
-789 SGQSGGQQSGSQ
+789 GSQ
-801 GGQSGQQ
+801 GQAGGGSQAGQQ
-808 ASAGGRQQQE
+808 ASAGGRQQQD

-849 ARTLDR
+849 ERTLDR

-863 GGEAVPDDRRRKFGE
+863 GGEAVQDERRGRVGE
-878 MELEARLL
+878 LELEARLL
-886 AEAQKRLADAAR
+886 AEAQKRLADSAHK
-898 QQAGG
+898 QAGS
-903 RAGGSPSTSTGQSG
+903 RASGTPSTSTGQSG
-917 SQGQPASGAGGAG
+917 SLGQRDGASGGAG
-930 SAEGDRR
+930 SSDAVRR

-950 ALEKQLQQVNRA
+950 ALEKQLSQVNRA
-962 DAGEA
+962 EAGDA
-967 AASAAVGARAELA
+967 AASAALGARAELA
-980 RGKPSDEMRK
+980 RGKPSDDMRK
-990 AADAMRRGG
+990 AADAMRRGAG
-999 SGTDTAARDKAA
+999 GAEGAA
-1011 REGAERAGRAADTLA
+1011 REGADRAGRAADTLA
-1026 RAADRMSG
+1026 RAADRMGG
-1034 EGAGG
+1034 EGGG
-1039 RDSAKLSDQLAGLRQ
+1039 RDAARLSNQLAGLRQ

-1066 REAVDRAMKAAEAR
+1066 REAVERAMKAAEAR
-1080 KASGGRPDPAADAK
+1080 KTNDRPDPAADAK
-1094 ARQEMSRLQGEFDRA
+1094 AREEIGRLQGDFDRA
-1109 LNDAR
+1109 LNEAR
-1114 QLAQRDGSG
+1114 QLAQRDGAPEG
-1123 AESGRQAANQPGGQ
+1123 GRQASNQQ
-1137 RGTQAGQSGQ
+1137 NGQS
-1147 AGQQTGEGRQGG
+1147 
-1159 QGGQNAGQNGGQ
+1159 GQNAGQGSRQ
-1171 GGQQSGGGGRGG
+1171 GGAQGGDGGRGG
-1183 DGAYGT
+1183 GEGSRDGRQDGGYGAYGT

-1212 DSLSKNVKDA
+1212 ESLSKNVKDA

-1247 DDRAPANYE
+1247 DDRAPALYE
-1256 EAVSRYYRSIAR
+1256 DAVSRYYRSIAR
-1268 RPTP
+1268 RPAP

>member
-1 MSADQTLRGWLD
+1 MSRPG
-13 GLRRRWQAL
+13 RRRRSPL
-22 TRLRVS
+22 
-28 ARQAAAVAVI
+28 I

-43 AIDAATSPTGL
+43 AVDAATSPTGL
-54 ALVGLFVLAIMA
+54 ALVGLFVVAIVA

-71 VGLQAPLRRPP
+71 IGLQAPLRRPP
-82 SDRQLARLAEEQNAA
+82 SDRQLARLAEEQNGE

-108 LSAGSPGPLDG
+108 LSAEAPGPLDG

-126 ARLSEVEPEH
+126 ARLREVEPER
-136 VIARSTMRRALRWTA
+136 VIARDTMRRALRWTA

-156 LAIALAYAWAPA
+156 LAIALAFAWSPA
-168 RRAVQTA
+168 WRAVQTA
-175 RLYIAPPQLAVV
+175 RLYIAPPKLAVV

-222 VAAAGAVPQPMR
+222 VAAADAVPQPMR

-240 VVDWPKVDADFRYR
+240 VVDWPKVEADFRYR
-254 VVAGS
+254 VVAGA

-272 AKVTRI
+272 ARVTRI
-278 DLEYAFPAFTRMP
+278 DLEYAFPAFTKMA

-323 IAIEGGAPLNLKAE
+323 VALEGGTALPLQAE

-358 GLEDIDGLPSP
+358 GLEDIDGLSSP

-398 KLEEVAVEARA
+398 KLEEVVVEARA

-434 HRSAKLPSTSVNGTH
+434 RRGAQAAVDQRQRHAHALHRGARRRAGRLRHLLRAGPRRQPRQGLDRGAQRHLLPRGAAVQRAV
-449 TLFIEELD
+449 LRRA
-457 VEPGDFVTYY
+457 EPG
-467 ARARDISRGKAS
+467 RHG
-479 TEARSDIFFL
+479 
-489 EVRPFSEQFFAAQSQ
+489 
-504 AGMGGGAGA
+504 
-513 AADLLESQKEIIV
+513 
-526 ATWKLQRRA
+526 
-535 IAGQSATDVRAIAK
+535 
-549 AQGELRVRA
+549 
-558 EALAAQQGRPAPGQR
+558 R
-573 RRRSAEPQAAPV
+573 RRRRGRRSARVAEGDHRRDVEAAAARDCRPV
-585 PPASTTPLGRAAG
+585 GDRRARHRQGAGRAEGARRGAGRAAG
-598 SMAKAETSLG
+598 ASRAAAPPGRARARHRRRPTASPLTRAAGAMARAETSLG

-648 GGRAGNQDL
+648 GGRTGNQDL

-663 ELLRQQQSNY
+663 ELLRQQQTNY
-673 ENRNAAGGANSQN
+673 ENRNAAGGANGQN
-686 AEKKDNALERVKA
+686 ADKKDDALERVKA

-714 ARARTAMPAEE
+714 ARARAAMPSEE

-757 QSQQAQNGQQGQ
+757 QSQQAQNGQSGSQ
-769 QSGQQQSGQ
+769 QAGGQ
-778 QQGGQQAGQQA
+778 QQGGQQSGQQA
-789 SGQSGGQQSGSQ
+789 GGQSGSQ
-801 GGQSGQQ
+801 GQQAGGGSQGGEQ

-863 GGEAVPDDRRRKFGE
+863 GGEAVPDDRRRRFGE
-878 MELEARLL
+878 LELEARLL
-886 AEAQKRLADAAR
+886 AEAQRRLADAAR
-898 QQAGG
+898 QQAG
-903 RAGGSPSTSTGQSG
+903 AP
-917 SQGQPASGAGGAG
+917 
-930 SAEGDRR
+930 RR
-937 LAQEQESLAARAE
+937 RI
-950 ALEKQLQQVNRA
+950 
-962 DAGEA
+962 
-967 AASAAVGARAELA
+967 AVGV
-980 RGKPSDEMRK
+980 D
-990 AADAMRRGG
+990 
-999 SGTDTAARDKAA
+999 
-1011 REGAERAGRAADTLA
+1011 GAERIAGPA
-1026 RAADRMSG
+1026 RR
-1034 EGAGG
+1034 
-1039 RDSAKLSDQLAGLRQ
+1039 
-1054 ARQRAEAAEAAL
+1054 RQR
-1066 REAVDRAMKAAEAR
+1066 RR
-1080 KASGGRPDPAADAK
+1080 
-1094 ARQEMSRLQGEFDRA
+1094 
-1109 LNDAR
+1109 
-1114 QLAQRDGSG
+1114 
-1123 AESGRQAANQPGGQ
+1123 
-1137 RGTQAGQSGQ
+1137 RG
-1147 AGQQTGEGRQGG
+1147 
-1159 QGGQNAGQNGGQ
+1159 
-1171 GGQQSGGGGRGG
+1171 
-1183 DGAYGT
+1183 
-1189 PEGHEFSRSAPGTEA
+1189 H
-1204 FKQDYARW
+1204 
-1212 DSLSKNVKDA
+1212 
-1222 LEDLEASLAGRLSDQ
+1222 
-1237 RARDRVTAGE
+1237 
-1247 DDRAPANYE
+1247 
-1256 EAVSRYYRSIAR
+1256 
-1268 RPTP
+1268 RPTPIAGSRRSRNRWRRAPRRSRSSSRS

>member
-43 AIDAATSPTGL
+43 AVDAATSPTGL
-54 ALVGLFVLAIMA
+54 ALVGLFVIAIVA

-71 VGLQAPLRRPP
+71 IWLQAPLRRPP
-82 SDRQLARLAEEQNAA
+82 SDRQLARLAEEQNGE

-108 LSAGSPGPLDG
+108 LAAAAPGPLDG

-126 ARLSEVEPEH
+126 ARLREVEPER
-136 VIARSTMRRALRWTA
+136 VIARDTMRRALRWTA

-168 RRAVQTA
+168 WRAVQTA
-175 RLYIAPPQLAVV
+175 RLYVLPPKLAVV

-200 LRITARLDGLPD
+200 LRITARLDGLPE

-222 VAAAGAVPQPMR
+222 VAAADAVPQPMR
-234 REGAGY
+234 REGASY
-240 VVDWPKVDADFRYR
+240 VVDWPTVDADFRYR
-254 VVAGS
+254 VVAGA

-272 AKVTRI
+272 ARVTRI
-278 DLEYAFPAFTRMP
+278 DLEYAFPAFTKMA
-291 PRHEEDGGD
+291 PRREEDGGD

-323 IAIEGGAPLNLKAE
+323 IALEGGTSLPLKAE
-337 GQEATTLVAGL
+337 TPDATTLMTGL

-434 HRSAKLPSTSVNGTH
+434 ARAARAPATSVSGTH

-467 ARARDISRGKAS
+467 ARARDVSRGKVS

-489 EVRPFSEQFFAAQSQ
+489 EVRPFSETFFAAQSQ

-535 IAGQSATDVRAIAK
+535 IAGQSASDVRAIAK
-549 AQGELRVRA
+549 AQGELRARA
-558 EALAAQQGRPAPGQR
+558 EALAAQSARPARSR
-573 RRRSAEPQAAPV
+573 RRAETEPATPAP
-585 PPASTTPLGRAAG
+585 TTGSPLGRAAG
-598 SMAKAETSLG
+598 AMARAETSLT
-608 ALKPNDAVPHEMAA
+608 ALKPNDAVPHEMTA

-648 GGRAGNQDL
+648 GGRTGNQDL

-663 ELLRQQQSNY
+663 ELLRQQQTNY
-673 ENRNAAGGANSQN
+673 ENRNAAGGANGQN
-686 AEKKDNALERVKA
+686 ADKKDDALERVKA
-699 LARRQDELAEKQREL
+699 LAKRQDELAEKQREL
-714 ARARTAMPAEE
+714 ARARAAMPAEE

-757 QSQQAQNGQQGQ
+757 QGSQQNAQNGQSGQ
-769 QSGQQQSGQ
+769 QSGQQPGGQQSGQ
-778 QQGGQQAGQQA
+778 QGGQQA
-789 SGQSGGQQSGSQ
+789 SGQSGGQQAGGQQAGSQ
-801 GGQSGQQ
+801 GGQQ
-808 ASAGGRQQQE
+808 ASGAGRQQQE

-828 EMADAAKDLSRQ
+828 EMGDAAKDLSRQ

-878 MELEARLL
+878 LELEARLL
-886 AEAQKRLADAAR
+886 AEAQRRLADTAR
-898 QQAGG
+898 QQAGS
-903 RAGGSPSTSTGQSG
+903 RPGGSPSQSTAPSGTSGARSG
-917 SQGQPASGAGGAG
+917 GAAGQGQGQASPDA
-930 SAEGDRR
+930 DRR

-950 ALEKQLQQVNRA
+950 ALEKQLSVVNRA
-962 DAGEA
+962 DSGDA
-967 AASAAVGARAELA
+967 AASAAVGARAELS
-980 RGKPSDEMRK
+980 RGKPADDMRK
-990 AADAMRRGG
+990 AAEALRRGAG
-999 SGTDTAARDKAA
+999 GADGATK
-1011 REGAERAGRAADTLA
+1011 EGADRASRAADTLA
-1026 RAADRMSG
+1026 RAADRMGG
-1034 EGAGG
+1034 EGGGG
-1039 RDSAKLSDQLAGLRQ
+1039 RDAGKLSDQLAGLRQ
-1054 ARQRAEAAEAAL
+1054 ARQKAEAAEAAL
-1066 REAVDRAMKAAEAR
+1066 RQAVERAMKAAEGR
-1080 KASGGRPDPAADAK
+1080 GRPDPAADAQ
-1094 ARQEMSRLQGEFDRA
+1094 ARAEIGRLQGEFDRA

-1114 QLAQRDGSG
+1114 QLAQRDGADG
-1123 AESGRQAANQPGGQ
+1123 GRQAANQPGGQ
-1137 RGTQAGQSGQ
+1137 SGPGSQAGGQ
-1147 AGQQTGEGRQGG
+1147 DGRQGG
-1159 QGGQNAGQNGGQ
+1159 AQAGTQGSTQA
-1171 GGQQSGGGGRGG
+1171 GGGGRGG
-1183 DGAYGT
+1183 DGSRDGRQDGGYGAYGT

-1212 DSLSKNVKDA
+1212 ESLSKNVKDA
-1222 LEDLEASLAGRLSDQ
+1222 LEDLEASLANRLSDQ

-1247 DDRAPANYE
+1247 DDRAPAAYE
-1256 EAVSRYYRSIAR
+1256 DAVSRYYRSIAR